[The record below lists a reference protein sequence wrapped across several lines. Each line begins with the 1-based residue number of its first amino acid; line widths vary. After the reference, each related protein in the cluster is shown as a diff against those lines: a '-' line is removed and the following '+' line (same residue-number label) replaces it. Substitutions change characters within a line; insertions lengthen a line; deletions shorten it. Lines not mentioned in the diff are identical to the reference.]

1 MINIKCSLNYVLV
14 KKLITGKT
22 AVVGIMGDPVEH
34 SLSPPMHNA
43 AFKHLKMDCVYVPF
57 RVKRENLDTA
67 IAGARSMGIKG
78 LNITIPHK
86 RDVINYLNE
95 ITQAAQLIG
104 AVNTLKFDKNRV
116 TGYNTDGMGAVK
128 AIGEITSIKG
138 KKIIIIGAGG
148 AARAISFQLLFSGAG
163 EILIANR
170 TMKNACKLTEDL
182 RGNFNA
188 SIGCLG
194 LNVKLNEELND
205 ADVLI
210 NTTPVGMH
218 PNEDQKPIVSSDMMH
233 QDLVVNDIVYNPL
246 KTGLLKEAE
255 KAGAKT
261 ISGTKMLIYQGVEA
275 FRIWT
280 GITPPVE
287 IFEKALMNGLG
298 YRI

>member
-1 MINIKCSLNYVLV
+1 
-14 KKLITGKT
+14 
-22 AVVGIMGDPVEH
+22 MGDPVEH

-43 AFKHLKMDCVYVPF
+43 AFKHLKMDYVYVPF
-57 RVKRENLDTA
+57 HVKRGDLEPA

-86 RDVINYLNE
+86 REVINYLNE
-95 ITQAAQLIG
+95 ITQAAKLIG
-104 AVNTLKFDKNRV
+104 AVNTLKFDKNNI

-128 AIGEITSIKG
+128 AIGEITPIKG

-163 EILIANR
+163 EVLIANR
-170 TMKNACKLTEDL
+170 TMENACKLANDL
-182 RGNFNA
+182 KGNFSA
-188 SIGCLG
+188 SIGCLD

-218 PNEDQKPIVSSDMMH
+218 PNEDQKPIVTSDMMH
-233 QDLVVNDIVYNPL
+233 RDLVVNDIVYNPL
-246 KTGLLKEAE
+246 KTGLLKEAQ

-261 ISGTKMLIYQGVEA
+261 ISGTKMLIYQGLEA

-287 IFEKALMNGLG
+287 IFERALMKGLG
-298 YRI
+298 Y